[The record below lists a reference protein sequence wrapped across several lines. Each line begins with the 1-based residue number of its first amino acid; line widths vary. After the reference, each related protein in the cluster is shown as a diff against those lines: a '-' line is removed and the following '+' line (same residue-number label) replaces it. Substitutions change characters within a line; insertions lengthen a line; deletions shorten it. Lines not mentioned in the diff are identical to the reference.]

1 MRSLAS
7 CQTGVARAPAAA
19 PGVATL
25 RRVPTLTRHH
35 AGGARL
41 LGVGAYRPRR
51 VVSNDDL
58 CAAID
63 SSDAWIRQRSGIV
76 SRRHAGPDETIP
88 VMAAAAGRDALAAAG
103 VAPESVDTVVLA
115 SMSNLQQSPPIGPEI
130 ATRIGAG
137 RAAAF
142 DLGAACAGFCHALA
156 VADGLICAGSAQH
169 VLVIGAERMTD
180 IIDPA
185 DRSTAF
191 LFADGAGAALVGA
204 GERPGVGPVVWG
216 SDGTRAGLIGHPET
230 WLAVRDKPDFWPTMR
245 MAGPEVF
252 RWAVQEMTPV
262 FRSAV
267 AAAGLDVAD
276 LAAFVP
282 HQANL
287 RIVDKLAAGL
297 GLPPAVR
304 VARDVVSAGN
314 TSAAS
319 VALALH
325 ALLASPDP
333 PRGPALLAG
342 FGAGLSYSALVVE
355 LP

>member
-1 MRSLAS
+1 MRP
-7 CQTGVARAPAAA
+7 GMYPA
-19 PGVATL
+19 
-25 RRVPTLTRHH
+25 LTRRR

-41 LGVGAYRPRR
+41 LGVGAYRPER
-51 VVSNDDL
+51 VVTNDEI

-76 SRRHAGPDETIP
+76 SRRHANPDET
-88 VMAAAAGRDALAAAG
+88 VVSMAVAAGREALAAAD
-103 VAPESVDTVVLA
+103 VPADRVDAVVVA

-130 ATRIGAG
+130 ACRVGAG
-137 RAAAF
+137 AAAAF

-156 VADGLICAGSAQH
+156 VADALVCAGTARH
-169 VLVIGAERMTD
+169 VLVIGSERMTD

-191 LFADGAGAALVGA
+191 LFGDGAGAVLVGPHS
-204 GERPGVGPVVWG
+204 RPGIGPVVWG
-216 SDGTRAGLIGHPET
+216 SDGSRSNLIAHPES
-230 WLAVRDKPDFWPTMR
+230 WLSVREKPDFWPTMR
-245 MAGPEVF
+245 MMGQEVF
-252 RWAVQEMTPV
+252 RWAIQEMTPV
-262 FRSAV
+262 ARSAV
-267 AAAGLDVAD
+267 DEAGLTVAD

-287 RIVDKLAAGL
+287 RIVDKLAAAL
-297 GLPPAVR
+297 DLPPAVR
-304 VARDVVSAGN
+304 VARDVVSSGN

-319 VALALH
+319 VPLALH
-325 ALLASPDP
+325 TMLQEDDP
-333 PRGPALLAG
+333 PRGHALLTG